1 MSFLFFNK
9 IMLLRDYLQK
19 YHWIS
24 RRKITDYI
32 DQWMVFVNDKK
43 IESYKAEIQENDSL
57 AINSLN
63 IVEEISFKSSEEYPE
78 ILLFNKPIWYTCSK
92 SDPHNKTFYELLP
105 KEFIKKYYYIWRL
118 DKNSRWLMILTTNS
132 KLVHEYEHPS
142 KEIEKTYVVH
152 LNKNF
157 NWKLK
162 EKILWW
168 IREGWEFLRT
178 KSLQEWG
185 NDSIII
191 TLNEW
196 KKRHIRRIFKSLG
209 YEVIDLQRIRIWDYT
224 LWNLKEWTYLT
235 I

>member
-1 MSFLFFNK
+1 
-9 IMLLRDYLQK
+9 MLLRDYLQK

>member
-1 MSFLFFNK
+1 
-9 IMLLRDYLQK
+9 MLLRDYLQH

-24 RRKITDYI
+24 RRKITDAI
-32 DQWMVFVNDKK
+32 DQWMVFVNNNK
-43 IESYKAEIQENDSL
+43 IESYKAEIQENDIL
-57 AINSLN
+57 LIKALKINEKVDFSRDEN
-63 IVEEISFKSSEEYPE
+63 YPE

-92 SDPHNKTFYELLP
+92 SDPYNKTFYELLP

-118 DKNSRWLMILTTNS
+118 DKDSRWLMLLTTNS

-142 KEIEKTYVVH
+142 KEILKSYIVC
-152 LNKNF
+152 LNKAF
-157 NWKLK
+157 DWKFK

-168 IREGWEFLRT
+168 VNEWWELLRT
-178 KSLQEWG
+178 KALEKW
-185 NDSIII
+185 NDGKIII

-209 YEVIDLQRIRIWDYT
+209 YQVTDLQRISIGEYKLWD
-224 LWNLKEWTYLT
+224 LKEWNYQA

>member
-1 MSFLFFNK
+1 
-9 IMLLRDYLQK
+9 MLLRDYLQK

-24 RRKITDYI
+24 RRKITDCI

>member
-1 MSFLFFNK
+1 
-9 IMLLRDYLQK
+9 MLLRDYLQQ

-24 RRKITDYI
+24 RRKITDSI
-32 DQWMVFVNDKK
+32 NKWEVFVNKIK
-43 IESYKAEIQENDSL
+43 IENYKAEINEKDFLVITPFHIS
-57 AINSLN
+57 
-63 IVEEISFKSSEEYPE
+63 EEISFNKEKHFEE

-118 DKNSRWLMILTTNS
+118 DKNSHWLMILTTNS

-142 KEIEKTYVVH
+142 KEIEKTYNVC
-152 LNKNF
+152 LNKKF

-162 EKILWW
+162 EKILLW
-168 IREGWEFLRT
+168 IHDWWEFLRT
-178 KSLQEWG
+178 KSIERWE
-185 NDSIII
+185 NEKIII

-196 KKRHIRRIFKSLG
+196 KKRHIRRIFKSLW
-209 YEVIDLQRIRIWDYT
+209 YEVVDLERIRIWKYI
-224 LWNLKEWTYLT
+224 LWDLKEWTYQS

>member
-1 MSFLFFNK
+1 
-9 IMLLRDYLQK
+9 MLLRDYLQK

-24 RRKITDYI
+24 RRKITGYI
-32 DQWMVFVNDKK
+32 DQWMIFINDKK
-43 IESYKAEIQENDSL
+43 VESYKTEIQENDL
-57 AINSLN
+57 LKIALLQINEK
-63 IVEEISFKSSEEYPE
+63 IFFKDTKGLPE

-92 SDPHNKTFYELLP
+92 SDPYNKTFYELLP

-118 DKNSRWLMILTTNS
+118 DKNSRWLIILTTNS

-142 KEIEKTYVVH
+142 KEIEKTYIVH

-157 NWKLK
+157 NWQLK

-168 IREGWEFLRT
+168 IHEWWEFLRT
-178 KSLQEWG
+178 KSLEKWENG
-185 NDSIII
+185 NIII

-209 YEVIDLQRIRIWDYT
+209 YEVTDLQRIRIWEYK
-224 LWNLKEWTYLT
+224 LWDLKEWTYLS

>member
-1 MSFLFFNK
+1 
-9 IMLLRDYLQK
+9 MLLRDYLQQ

-24 RRKITDYI
+24 RRKITDSI
-32 DQWMVFVNDKK
+32 NKWEVFVNKIK
-43 IESYKAEIQENDSL
+43 IENYKAEINEKDFLVITPFHIS
-57 AINSLN
+57 
-63 IVEEISFKSSEEYPE
+63 EEIFFNKGKHFEE

-118 DKNSRWLMILTTNS
+118 DKNSHWLMILTTNS

-142 KEIEKTYVVH
+142 KEIEKTYNVC
-152 LNKNF
+152 LNKKF

-162 EKILWW
+162 EKILLW
-168 IREGWEFLRT
+168 IHDWWEFLRT
-178 KSLQEWG
+178 KSIERWE
-185 NDSIII
+185 NEKIII

-196 KKRHIRRIFKSLG
+196 KKRHIRRIFKSLW
-209 YEVIDLQRIRIWDYT
+209 YEVVDLERIRIWKYI
-224 LWNLKEWTYLT
+224 LWDLKEWTYQS